1 MSDDSTP
8 KKVSINY
15 QSNSN
20 KKRVAEKK
28 EEPTEKKKVEK
39 VIEGEVIKRKKPLRR
54 KLAETFTGED
64 MQSVGNYILFEV
76 IIPASKTMI
85 SDAVS
90 QGVERTLFGETIRR
104 SPGAA
109 SRPQQRHTS
118 YHKMYSPNDDR
129 VAGPRQM
136 SSRAKATHDFDEVIL
151 PNRGDAEAVLEG
163 LDLLIAEYDV
173 ATVADLYELVDITG
187 SFQDDKWGWSD
198 IRGASVTRVSQ
209 GYLLNLPRP
218 IALD

>member
-1 MSDDSTP
+1 MSDDNAP

-15 QSNSN
+15 QGNSN
-20 KKRVAEKK
+20 KKRATEKK
-28 EEPTEKKKVEK
+28 EEPREKKVEK
-39 VIEGEVIKRKKPLRR
+39 VTEGEAIKRKKPLRR
-54 KLAETFTGED
+54 KIAETFTGED
-64 MQSVGNYILFEV
+64 MQSVGTYILFEV
-76 IIPASKTMI
+76 LIPASKTMI

-90 QGVERTLFGETIRR
+90 QGVERTLFGDTIRR

-109 SRPQQRHTS
+109 SRPRQAHTS

-129 VAGPRQM
+129 VAGPRTM

-151 PNRGDAEAVLEG
+151 PSRGDAEAVLEG

-187 SFQDDKWGWSD
+187 SFQDDKWGWTD